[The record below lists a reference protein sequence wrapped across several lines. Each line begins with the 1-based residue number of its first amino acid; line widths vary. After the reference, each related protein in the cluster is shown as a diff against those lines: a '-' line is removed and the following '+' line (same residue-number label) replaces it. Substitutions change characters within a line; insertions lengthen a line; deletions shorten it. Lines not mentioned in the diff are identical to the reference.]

1 MEIQNRIHYVGIST
15 KELKIFENL
24 WELDYG
30 VSFNSYL
37 IDGEKKALVDACPKN
52 LFERLKQN
60 IEKVVKLNEL
70 SYLIINHL
78 EPDHSESASL
88 FLEQCPQLKILTTKM
103 GASMLSQ
110 FYGINDRVIAVK
122 DGDSI
127 DLGGFILKFL
137 STPFIH
143 WPETMMTFEEKTKTL
158 FSGDSFGGFGY
169 LNEKIFAEDSEES
182 FFEEER
188 FRYFVNILSSY
199 LKNIEKALEKIE
211 KSDIK
216 IVCPSHG
223 KLFKN
228 PISIFEKYHKWCG
241 YSSGK
246 SENYVPIIA
255 STMYGMSLKS
265 AEMIKEEIDRAG
277 ISSQIFDLTQIP
289 YSHILKE
296 IYKAKGVIFISP
308 TYEGGLFPK
317 MADLLFRIK
326 AKQIKDRKVAYAGSF
341 AWAGGAKKEFEEFC
355 KVLNWQLLSSCEFK
369 GAPQFSKGQIEEMVK
384 TFLNSIKE

>member
-1 MEIQNRIHYVGIST
+1 
-15 KELKIFENL
+15 
-24 WELDYG
+24 
-30 VSFNSYL
+30 
-37 IDGEKKALVDACPKN
+37 
-52 LFERLKQN
+52 
-60 IEKVVKLNEL
+60 
-70 SYLIINHL
+70 
-78 EPDHSESASL
+78 
-88 FLEQCPQLKILTTKM
+88 
-103 GASMLSQ
+103 MLSQ

-317 MADLLFRIK
+317 MQDLLFRIK

-369 GAPQFSKGQIEEMVK
+369 GAPQFSKEQIEEMIK
-384 TFLNSIKE
+384 TFLSSIKE